1 MTSSFVTRID
11 PGYRADDR
19 NERKI
24 KRETPEYKDD
34 DDNDDDN
41 DDDDDDNDDDDDDDN
56 DDYDDDDDQPFQM
69 AGYSLARSLY
79 VRHIGIY
86 TILDSQFHRCCKFF
100 SYICIYSIETIF
112 HLVHF
117 TNFVRRMYVNWLRSK
132 KEKKKNRL
140 IGNYFSSISEYRGT
154 KTTKRDEFE
163 R

>member
-132 KEKKKNRL
+132 KKKRKKKSINRKL
-140 IGNYFSSISEYRGT
+140 FFKYIRISRNEDDE
-154 KTTKRDEFE
+154 KR
-163 R
+163 

>member
-41 DDDDDDNDDDDDDDN
+41 DDDYDDNDDDDDDDN

-100 SYICIYSIETIF
+100 LLYLYILDRNDFSPRAF
-112 HLVHF
+112 HEF
-117 TNFVRRMYVNWLRSK
+117 CAANVRKLAS
-132 KEKKKNRL
+132 
-140 IGNYFSSISEYRGT
+140 F
-154 KTTKRDEFE
+154 
-163 R
+163 